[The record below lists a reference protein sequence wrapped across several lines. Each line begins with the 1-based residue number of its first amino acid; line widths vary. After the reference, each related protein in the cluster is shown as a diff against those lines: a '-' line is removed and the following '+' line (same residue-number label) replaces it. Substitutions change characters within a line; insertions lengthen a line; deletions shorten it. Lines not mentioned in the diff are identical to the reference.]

1 MPMHNV
7 DMAAVF
13 DEIADLLDIQGEN
26 PFRIRAYRNAA
37 RTVQDLGRELRDMVE
52 AGEDLKALPGIG
64 DDLAEKIIEL
74 VQTGACTALTKL
86 RSRFPPGITDLL
98 RIPGLGPKRVKV
110 LYGDLKIES
119 LAQLEAAA
127 REGKIRGLP
136 GFGEKT
142 EQNILQAIRVK
153 ADTGRRFLLAH
164 ARTYAE
170 ALTAYL
176 EKLPGAGRVTVA
188 GSYRRGRETVGDL
201 DILVTAES
209 AGTIM
214 DAFVAYDEVAQ
225 VLAHGDTKSAVVLR
239 SGIQV
244 DLRVVEEKS
253 YGAALHYF
261 TGSKAHN
268 IAVRKLGQQ
277 LDLKVNEYGVF
288 RGEEYLA
295 GRTEK
300 DVYAAVGLPFIPPE
314 LREDAGEIEAAREG
328 RLPKLVELK
337 HLRGDLHMHT
347 DASDGKNTLREM
359 ALAAKARG
367 YEYIAITDHS
377 PRLKMI
383 GGLDERKLARQADA
397 IRELNNEFDGF
408 TILRGIEV
416 DILEDGSL
424 DLPDAVLAPL
434 DLVIGSIHSHF
445 KLPGA
450 EQTERVLKAMDRPH
464 FTMLGH
470 PTGRLLL
477 EREPYELDLPRI
489 IRHAKERG
497 CFIELNAHPLRLDL
511 DDTFCR
517 MAKEAGVLVSINTDA
532 HGIPELDHLRYGVG
546 QARRGWL
553 EKKDVLNTRTL
564 KQLRPLLAKTMGRYP
579 SSGLLAAGGV
589 VGE

>member
-1 MPMHNV
+1 MPVHNA
-7 DMAAVF
+7 DIAAVF
-13 DEIADLLDIQGEN
+13 TEIADLLDIQGEN

-37 RTVQDLGRELRDMVE
+37 RTVQDHGRELREMVE
-52 AGEDLKALPGIG
+52 AGEDLKTLPGIG
-64 DDLAEKIIEL
+64 DDLAEKIVEL

-110 LYGDLKIES
+110 LYRDLKIES

-127 REGKIRGLP
+127 REGRIRGLS

-142 EQNILQAIRVK
+142 EQNILQSIRVR
-153 ADTGRRFLLAH
+153 ADTGQRFLLAH
-164 ARTYAE
+164 AQTYAE
-170 ALTAYL
+170 ALTDYL
-176 EKLPGAGRVTVA
+176 RRQPGVGQVTVA
-188 GSYRRGRETVGDL
+188 GSFRRAKETVGDL
-201 DILVTAES
+201 DVLVTAPS
-209 AGTIM
+209 AAAIM
-214 DAFVAYDEVAQ
+214 DAFVAYDEAAQ
-225 VLAHGDTKSAVVLR
+225 VLAHGDTKSAIVLR

-268 IAVRKLGQQ
+268 IAVRKIGQQ
-277 LDLKVNEYGVF
+277 LGLKVNEYGVF

-300 DVYAAVGLPFIPPE
+300 DVYAAVNLPYITPE
-314 LREDAGEIEAAREG
+314 LREDTGEIEAAREG
-328 RLPKLVELK
+328 RLPRLVEPK
-337 HLRGDLHMHT
+337 DLRGDLHLHT
-347 DASDGKNTLREM
+347 DGSDGRNTLHEM
-359 ALAAKARG
+359 AVAAKDLG

-377 PRLKMI
+377 PRLKMV
-383 GGLDERKLARQADA
+383 GGLDEKKLARQAEQ
-397 IRELNNEFDGF
+397 IEKLNQELKGF
-408 TILRGIEV
+408 SILRGIEV

-424 DLPDAVLAPL
+424 DLPDEVLGRL
-434 DLVIGSIHSHF
+434 DLVIGSVHSHF
-445 KLPGA
+445 KLSRDR
-450 EQTERVLKAMDRPH
+450 QTERILRAMDHPH

-489 IRHAKERG
+489 IRHARERG
-497 CFIELNAHPLRLDL
+497 CFMELNAHPLRLDL

-517 MAKEAGVLVSINTDA
+517 MARDEGVLVGIHTDA
-532 HGIPELDHLRYGVG
+532 HGLPELAHVRYGVN

-553 EKKDVLNTRTL
+553 EKKDVLNTRRL
-564 KQLRPLLAKTMGRYP
+564 PQLRALLGQTMGR
-579 SSGLLAAGGV
+579 
-589 VGE
+589 

>member
-1 MPMHNV
+1 MPIHNA
-7 DMAAVF
+7 DISAVF
-13 DEIADLLDIQGEN
+13 TEIADLLDIQGEN

-64 DDLAEKIIEL
+64 EDLAEKIVEL
-74 VQTGACTALTKL
+74 VQTGACTALQKM

-127 REGKIRGLP
+127 REGKIRDLP

-142 EQNILQAIRVK
+142 EQNILQAIQVK

-164 ARTYAE
+164 ARVYAE
-170 ALTAYL
+170 TLTDYL
-176 EKLPGAGRVTVA
+176 NKLPGAGQVTVA

-214 DAFVAYDEVAQ
+214 DSFVAYDEVAQ

-268 IAVRKLGQQ
+268 IAVRKIGQQ
-277 LDLKVNEYGVF
+277 LGLKVNEYGVF
-288 RGEEYLA
+288 KGEEYLV

-300 DVYAAVGLPFIPPE
+300 DVYASVGLPFIPPE
-314 LREDAGEIEAAREG
+314 LREDAGEIEAARAG

-359 ALAAKARG
+359 ALAAKERG

-416 DILEDGSL
+416 DILEDGLL
-424 DLPDAVLAPL
+424 DLPDDVLATL

-445 KLPGA
+445 KLPVA
-450 EQTERVLKAMDRPH
+450 KQTERVLKAMDRPH
-464 FTMLGH
+464 FTLLAH

-477 EREPYELDLPRI
+477 EREPIDIDLPRV
-489 IRHAKERG
+489 IRHAAERG

-517 MAKEAGVLVSINTDA
+517 MAREAGVLVGINTDA

-564 KQLRPLLAKTMGRYP
+564 KQLRPLLARTMGR
-579 SSGLLAAGGV
+579 
-589 VGE
+589 